1 MLSKKME
8 KALNDQ
14 INAEI
19 FSTYLYLA
27 MAAWF
32 HSRKLQGFARWME
45 MQAREEWEHSMKFFH
60 YVDERG
66 GRVILSAIE
75 APPSEWESP
84 LEAFKA
90 AYEHEKYITGRIH
103 DLVALAREEKDYAT
117 ENFLQWFVTEQV
129 EEESSTARVVDQIEM
144 VADSRQGL
152 FLLDRELGARG
163 AQPQE

>member
-1 MLSKKME
+1 MLSKNME
-8 KALNDQ
+8 KALNEQ
-14 INAEI
+14 INAEV
-19 FSTYLYLA
+19 FSTYLYLS

-32 HSRKLQGFARWME
+32 HSQKLAGFGHWME
-45 MQAREEWEHSMKFFH
+45 AQAREEWEHTMKFFH

-66 GRVILSAIE
+66 GRVLLGKID
-75 APPSEWESP
+75 APQAEWESP

-103 DLVALAREEKDYAT
+103 ELVALAREENDYAT

-129 EEESSTARVVDQIEM
+129 EEESSTGRVVDQIEM

-152 FLLDRELGARG
+152 FMLDRELGARG
-163 AQPQE
+163 RQG

>member
-19 FSTYLYLA
+19 FSTYLYLS

-32 HSRKLQGFARWME
+32 HSRKLSGFGRWME

-66 GRVILSAIE
+66 GRVVLSAVE
-75 APPSEWESP
+75 APQSEWESP

-103 DLVALAREEKDYAT
+103 DLVALAREEKDFAT

-129 EEESSTARVVDQIEM
+129 EEESSTGRVVDQIEM

-152 FLLDRELGARG
+152 FMLDRELGARG
-163 AQPQE
+163 AQEA

>member
-1 MLSKKME
+1 MLSKNME

-14 INAEI
+14 INAEV
-19 FSTYLYLA
+19 FSTYLYLS

-32 HSRKLQGFARWME
+32 HSRKLSGFGNWME
-45 MQAREEWEHSMKFFH
+45 HQAREEWEHTMKFFH

-66 GRVILSAIE
+66 GRVLLAKID
-75 APPSEWESP
+75 APQAEWESP

-90 AYEHEKYITGRIH
+90 AYEHEKYITERIH
-103 DLVALAREEKDYAT
+103 KLVALAREEKDYAT

-129 EEESSTARVVDQIEM
+129 EEESSTGRVVDQIEM

-152 FLLDRELGARG
+152 FMLDRELGARG
-163 AQPQE
+163 RQG

>member
-1 MLSKKME
+1 MLSKNME
-8 KALNDQ
+8 KALNEQ
-14 INAEI
+14 INAEV
-19 FSTYLYLA
+19 FSTYLYLS

-32 HSRKLQGFARWME
+32 HSRKLAGFGHWME
-45 MQAREEWEHSMKFFH
+45 AQAREEWEHTMKFFH

-66 GRVILSAIE
+66 GRVLLAKID
-75 APPSEWESP
+75 APQAEWESP

-103 DLVALAREEKDYAT
+103 KLVALAREENDYAT

-129 EEESSTARVVDQIEM
+129 EEESSTGRVVDQIEM

-152 FLLDRELGARG
+152 FMLDRELGARG
-163 AQPQE
+163 RQG